1 MLASERPSGHVRAR
15 LAAATGEVHN
25 ALHHHPVLG
34 ALLSAELQ
42 PATYLSILIAYQ
54 RFFSAVETRRA
65 ELNAYPALTLSSPIA
80 ALNYDLQRSGWGRP
94 HDSLDARW
102 LEDDAAV
109 LGALYV
115 LHGAGFGGRVLSR
128 HVARSQ
134 PALPRRF
141 LQTGPS
147 RDTWR
152 TLTNALDA
160 VDANRYPSLETGAQ
174 RTFAH
179 LAEEVTNQAAADARP
194 RSL

>member
-1 MLASERPSGHVRAR
+1 MLTNDRPGHVRVR
-15 LAAATGEVHN
+15 LAAATDEVHN

-34 ALLSAELQ
+34 ALLSADLER
-42 PATYLSILIAYQ
+42 ATYLAILVAYQ

-65 ELNAYPALTLSSPIA
+65 ELRAYPELNLGAPIA
-80 ALNYDLQRSGWGRP
+80 ALDDDLRESGWRP
-94 HDSLDARW
+94 CRDPLHASW

-115 LHGAGFGGRVLSR
+115 LHGAGFGGRVLAG

-134 PALPRRF
+134 PGLPRRF

-147 RDTWR
+147 RATWR
-152 TLTNALDA
+152 TLTDALDT
-160 VDANRYPSLETGAQ
+160 VDGGRYPSLETGAQ

-179 LAEEVTNQAAADARP
+179 LAEEVSHQATAIAPP